1 MTPEYNH
8 FLFEVS
14 WEVCNKVGG
23 IYTVITSKLPEAT
36 KVYGEKYFVLGPD
49 LKTNAEFEE
58 TDEDIWSEIREAVA
72 IKEIPCRF
80 GRWNVPGRPKAIL
93 VRFGE
98 KYNKDQLLFQLW
110 ECCGVD
116 SIAGGWD
123 YLEPVMFS
131 YAASEVIETVHNILA
146 RPGEMKSVAQFHEW
160 MTGAGLLR
168 LKKQFPE
175 IATVFTTHATM
186 LGRTLSSS
194 GTNIYSSMEK
204 ISPQQEASAHNIT
217 AKCSMESASA
227 READCFTT
235 VSEITALEAK
245 SFLGRAPDL
254 ITPNGLDIA
263 AIPDLTMDNSP
274 AIDSRN
280 KLLAAA
286 GRFLNR
292 KLPDDTKIFFTS
304 GRGEFHN
311 KGIDVLLSALGQLN
325 RELEENKTVLV
336 FISVLGAY
344 TDLIPSLKNDGI
356 KPDPNNPPVS
366 THRMQ
371 NESSD
376 PILQTCERFGLRN
389 FPQNRVQVI
398 YVPVY
403 LNGHDGLLNMSYYNV
418 LSGCDLSIFAS
429 NYEPWGY
436 TPLESAAYAVPTIT
450 TNQAGFGLWAEQF
463 GAENKGIVVIKR
475 MGKPD
480 EAVEANLNKLL
491 KKVVSMTVEE
501 WREIRV
507 SARSVAAR
515 ATWKDFYHSYLK
527 SYSFAIAAADNR
539 KTQLDSEDLKEA
551 ATHMFAGTSSV
562 LPHFRTFTAV
572 ANLPENISRLRELAY
587 NLWWS
592 WNPHALELFSALD
605 PKLWEE
611 MGNNPVLMLETVS
624 PERLLDA
631 SENMSYINL
640 YAHILKQFDDYMDDK
655 DVHPLIEPSEGL
667 KRLSP
672 IAYFSAEYGLHESL
686 PIYSGGLGTLSGDHL
701 KTSSDL
707 NIPLVGVG
715 LLYKSGFFKQ
725 IIDKNGLQKEEFP
738 ENDFSSMPLE
748 IVQDD
753 RGNAVQ
759 ISMEFP
765 GRTLFANIW
774 QIHVGRVQL
783 YLLDTD
789 TLRNTPQ
796 DRKITERLYCS
807 DPRIRIE
814 QEILLGAGGVKLLKK
829 LGIRP
834 RVYHINEGHSAFLI
848 FERIGMLMAEEKL
861 SFHEAME
868 VVRGSVVFT
877 THTPVE
883 AGNERFNQELME
895 HYFTAFMKRTGITWQ
910 QFWQLGR
917 REGTEGKQ
925 FFMTVLALNMANK
938 SNAVS
943 MLHGEVSRRM
953 WRDVWKGFDGSDIPI
968 THVTN
973 GAHFLS
979 YISPR
984 MKSLFNT
991 FVGMDWEKHLT
1002 DQERWDRVQ
1011 DIPGNVL
1018 WRTRYEMRQK
1028 LVDFLRDEI
1037 ARNWSKYGYS
1047 KTWQEDLFSKLN
1059 SATLTIGFARRFAP
1073 YKRADL
1079 ILSDLDRLDRILNHP
1094 TRPVQIVFSGKAHP
1108 MDDMGKDLIKKV
1120 ISVCKDLRFQGR
1132 IFFVEG
1138 YGINVARQLL
1148 QGVDVWL
1155 NNPRRPL
1162 EASGTSGEKVVPNGV
1177 LNFSISDGWWVEGF
1191 DGSNG
1196 WTIGNVVKK
1205 YREETGNP
1213 DQEDGESLYTLL
1225 ENTVVPMFYEREIT
1239 GLPERWLAMI
1249 KRSMQTLIPRFNTDR
1264 MLADYYHDLYLPS
1277 ALREHA
1283 LYHDNYRIAREL
1295 ASWKEKLPVR
1305 FSSLRLIE
1313 VVVSGIQGDTI
1324 RVEEPLEVS
1333 VRIDPGKMT
1342 AEEIQVEMVIGRS
1355 DHGEFTG
1362 KPQCVTLEP
1371 EEKDGAGI
1379 LKFSGSHKVTTNGPY
1394 TYGIRVLPHHPHLG
1408 TKQEP
1413 NLVYWG

>member
-1 MTPEYNH
+1 MTAEYNH

-36 KVYGEKYFVLGPD
+36 RIYGEKYFLLGPD

-58 TDEDIWSEIREAVA
+58 TDEEIWNEIREAAA

-80 GRWNVPGRPKAIL
+80 GRWNVPGRPKVIL
-93 VRFGE
+93 VGFGE

-123 YLEPVMFS
+123 YIEPVMFS
-131 YAASEVIETVHNILA
+131 YAASEVIETIHNILA
-146 RPGEMKSVAQFHEW
+146 RPGEAKSVAQFHEW

-194 GTNIYSSMEK
+194 GMNIYTSMEK

-245 SFLGRAPDL
+245 NFLGRAPDF

-263 AIPDLTMDNSP
+263 AIPDLTLDNSL
-274 AIDSRN
+274 AMASRQ

-286 GRFLNR
+286 NRFFNR
-292 KLPDDTKIFFTS
+292 EFPENTKIVLTS

-311 KGIDVLLSALGQLN
+311 KGIDVLLAALGRLN
-325 RELEENKTVLV
+325 QELEEDKTVLV
-336 FISVLGAY
+336 FLFVLGAY
-344 TDLIPSLKNDGI
+344 TDLIPSLKNDEI

-376 PILQTCERFGLRN
+376 PILQTCERLGLRN
-389 FPQNRVQVI
+389 FPKNRVQVI

-403 LNGHDGLLNMSYYNV
+403 LNGHDGLLNMSYYDA
-418 LSGCDLSIFAS
+418 LAGCDLSVFAS

-450 TNQAGFGLWAEQF
+450 TNQAGFGLWAQQF
-463 GAENKGIVVIKR
+463 GHENKGIVVLRR
-475 MGKPD
+475 MEKPD
-480 EAVEANLNKLL
+480 QGVEEDLYKLM
-491 KKVVSMTVEE
+491 KKVVSMTAEE
-501 WREIRV
+501 WREIRI
-507 SARSVAAR
+507 SARFIAEK
-515 ATWKDFYHSYLK
+515 ATWKDFYQSYLK
-527 SYSFAIAAADNR
+527 SYAFSLTAADKR
-539 KTQLDSEDLKEA
+539 RAQLDIEDMKAA
-551 ATHMFAGTSSV
+551 ATHMFAGTTSV

-572 ANLPENISRLRELAY
+572 ANLPENIARLRELAY

-605 PKLWEE
+605 PKLWEA

-624 PERLLDA
+624 PEHLLDA

-640 YAHILKQFDDYMDDK
+640 YSHILKQFDDYMDDK
-655 DVHPLIEPSEGL
+655 TVHPLIGPHEGL

-707 NIPLVGVG
+707 NIPIVGIG

-725 IIDKNGLQKEEFP
+725 IIDKNGFQKEEFP
-738 ENDFSSMPLE
+738 ENDFSSMPIE

-807 DPRIRIE
+807 DTRIRIE
-814 QEILLGAGGVKLLKK
+814 QEILLGMGGVKLLKK

-848 FERIGMLMAEEKL
+848 FERIVSLMTEEKL
-861 SFHEAME
+861 SFHEALE
-868 VVRGSVVFT
+868 IVRGSIIFT

-895 HYFTAFMKRTGITWQ
+895 HYFTPFVKRTGITWQ

-917 REGTEGKQ
+917 RDGGEGKQ
-925 FFMTVLALNMANK
+925 FFMTVLALNMSYK

-973 GAHFLS
+973 GAHLLS
-979 YISPR
+979 YTAPR
-984 MKSLFNT
+984 MKSVFNT
-991 FVGMDWEKHLT
+991 FLGMDWETHLT
-1002 DQERWDRVQ
+1002 DQDRWDRVQ
-1011 DIPGNVL
+1011 EIPGNII
-1018 WRTRYEMRQK
+1018 WRTRYELRQK

-1079 ILSDLDRLDRILNHP
+1079 ILSDLDRLDRIVNHP
-1094 TRPVQIVFSGKAHP
+1094 TRPVQIVFAGKAHP
-1108 MDDMGKDLIKKV
+1108 KDDMGKDLIKKV
-1120 ISVCKDLRFQGR
+1120 IAACKDPRFRGR

-1155 NNPRRPL
+1155 NNPRRPM
-1162 EASGTSGEKVVPNGV
+1162 EASGTSGEKVIANGV
-1177 LNFSISDGWWVEGF
+1177 LNLSVSDGWWVEGY
-1191 DGSNG
+1191 DGTNG
-1196 WTIGNVVKK
+1196 WTIGRVVKE

-1213 DQEDGESLYTLL
+1213 DQEDGESLYSLL
-1225 ENTVVPMFYEREIT
+1225 ENSVVPMFYEREIS
-1239 GLPERWLAMI
+1239 GLPERWIAMI

-1264 MLADYYHDLYLPS
+1264 MLKDYFHDLYLPS
-1277 ALREHA
+1277 ALREHD
-1283 LYHDNYRIAREL
+1283 LYLDNYKMAREL
-1295 ASWKEKLPVR
+1295 ADWKEKLPVR
-1305 FSSLRLIE
+1305 FSSLRLID

-1324 RVEEPLEVS
+1324 LVEEPLTVS
-1333 VRIDPGKMT
+1333 VRIDPGKMA
-1342 AEEIQVEMVIGRS
+1342 AEEILVEMVIGRS

-1362 KPQCVTLEP
+1362 QP
-1371 EEKDGAGI
+1371 EYIPLKIKEKDEAGV
-1379 LKFSGSHKVTTNGPY
+1379 LQFYVSYKVTKSGPY
-1394 TYGIRVLPHHPHLG
+1394 TYGIRVLPHHRNLA
-1408 TKQEP
+1408 TKLET